1 VLDGVGVPP
10 NGNEFNGL
18 IRVDGAQGI
27 VIRRLTIRNSTG
39 EGVLGVRGASMLIQ
53 DAVVTG
59 NNLGIALSNSSA
71 EVIDSAIRR
80 NTDGGIDAFSSSTV
94 IFRGLIDLSNPGGTA
109 LTLNGNSLAEIRGG
123 HVRAE
128 NSGTGIVVSARS
140 TLVIFGFEASQGTRL
155 TVSGNQGPGI
165 ILGSSQLFVSGS
177 TLPPGGVVITSS
189 GNAGPGL
196 LLAENASITS
206 PFGAATFVV
215 ENNPV
220 GMQLGQGSTALVRGG
235 LRIAR
240 NVTGISADNAAG
252 LTLVSIPPNPSTIQ
266 SNGTDVRLGFGTK
279 STIDGVAV
287 GTIVCDGTVLSRGT
301 RVCP

>member
-1 VLDGVGVPP
+1 LV
-10 NGNEFNGL
+10 
-18 IRVDGAQGI
+18 
-27 VIRRLTIRNSTG
+27 
-39 EGVLGVRGASMLIQ
+39 IQ

-59 NNLGIALSNSSA
+59 NSVGIALSNSAA

-80 NTDGGIDAFSSSTV
+80 NITGGIDAFSSSTV
-94 IFRGLIDLSNPGGTA
+94 IFRGPIDLSGHVGGIA

-128 NSGTGIVVSARS
+128 NNGQGVVVSARS
-140 TLVIFGFEASQGTRL
+140 ALVIFGFEASQGTRL

-165 ILGSSQLFVSGS
+165 ILGGSQLFVAGS
-177 TLPPGGVVITSS
+177 TLPPGGIVITSN

-220 GMQLGQGSTALVRGG
+220 GMQIGQGSTALIVGG
-235 LRIAR
+235 LRVAR
-240 NVTGISADNAAG
+240 NATGITADNAGG

-266 SNGTDVRLGFGTK
+266 SNRTDVQLGFGTK

-301 RVCP
+301 KVCP